1 MLGMLGG
8 LPPNGLGHGQHSGQ
22 HHSEHGKQNREGL
35 VDLPQVW
42 EIFRNCQDSVKL
54 QGMIIWIHKK

>member
-8 LPPNGLGHGQHSGQ
+8 LPLNGLGHGQHSGQ

-35 VDLPQVW
+35 VDLP
-42 EIFRNCQDSVKL
+42 EIRISVES
-54 QGMIIWIHKK
+54 G